1 MKPSDVKRF
10 PYYYGYQV
18 TIGADGKTKVKEFV
32 NIKPSTKGLVEQ
44 SGLRGPLVDTA
55 VNGKE
60 NVLAITAE
68 MPCVNKQD
76 IKVNLSDRYVSIHA
90 ERGDK
95 KYHTDIPFDFELQES
110 CLRILGYSAP
120 KTSTSSPIVM
130 LERFLRDQPTYPQNL
145 PMISY
150 AKCIELLQ
158 RIN

>member
-1 MKPSDVKRF
+1 MLNRIFRTVRTMKPSDVKRF

-44 SGLRGPLVDTA
+44 SGLRAPLVDTA

-110 CLRILGYSAP
+110 CLKILGNSAP
-120 KTSTSSPIVM
+120 KHQHFRQ
-130 LERFLRDQPTYPQNL
+130 L
-145 PMISY
+145 
-150 AKCIELLQ
+150 
-158 RIN
+158 